1 MSERENFTTIKP
13 YPNETRL
20 FAIAAVISTL
30 VWLLFIVLT
39 ILTMGM
45 GLVILGVSFL
55 VYLFVQSGF
64 VSHLRGTGA
73 LVSSE
78 QFPNIHAAVERC
90 AKRFQFKKTPKVYIL
105 HMNGMFNAFALRF
118 LRQNYI
124 VLLSDIV
131 DAMDENPDALN
142 FYIGHEMGHLQR
154 NHNFWATFLAPALIL
169 PLLGAG
175 YYRAREYTCDRYGA
189 ACCASLESVRFGL
202 AALAVGGKKY
212 STLNQGAY
220 LNQVMET
227 KGFWMSF
234 HELIANYPWLV
245 KRFARVSPKEQAK
258 IPKRNP
264 FAYVLAI
271 FVPRLSLVS
280 LVALYVVI
288 LIFSG
293 GIIKGGELIKRA
305 KENRAQ
311 YEQNMS
317 GDSQLNSYPT
327 YQNSLER

>member
-20 FAIAAVISTL
+20 FTIAAIISTPI
-30 VWLLFIVLT
+30 WLLFIVG
-39 ILTMGM
+39 TMGI

-78 QFPNIHAAVERC
+78 QFPGIHAAVERC
-90 AKRFQFKKTPKVYIL
+90 AKRFQFKKTPTVYIL

-154 NHNFWATFLAPALIL
+154 NHNLWATFLAPALIL

-189 ACCASLESVRFGL
+189 ACCDSLQSVRFGL

-220 LNQVMET
+220 LNQVIET

-245 KRFARVSPKEQAK
+245 KRFARVNPKEQAK

-264 FAYVLAI
+264 FAYVFAI
-271 FVPRLSLVS
+271 FIPRLSLVS
-280 LVALYVVI
+280 LLVLYIV
-288 LIFSG
+288 LIFGG
-293 GIIKGGELIKRA
+293 GIIKGNELIKRA
-305 KENRAQ
+305 RENSAQ
-311 YEQNMS
+311 YEQNMN
-317 GDSQLNSYPT
+317 GNPELNSY
-327 YQNSLER
+327 QNSFENR